1 MQINSIVKP
10 ILSWYQS
17 EKRILPF
24 RGIDDPYKI
33 WLSEIMLQ
41 QTQVKTVVPYY
52 NRWIKR
58 YPSIKSVA
66 LADRGAVLKMWEGLG
81 YYTRCRNFH
90 TAAKIVVKR
99 FNGIIPNDWENFSSL
114 PGVGDYTAAAVLS
127 IAFNKPYAVM
137 DGNAKRVMSRI
148 LGIKNLTS
156 WNLSRINKTLSNII
170 PEHTPGNFNQSVMEL
185 GATLCT
191 PRSPSCNKCPLSF
204 GCKAFKTNK
213 PDYYPKP
220 AAKKRKPHY
229 TIVAGIIWRDNTF
242 FIQRRPEKAMLGGL
256 WEFPGGKVEEGES
269 LEAALKRE
277 IKEECGVVPSIKK
290 RIGAVDHSYSHFSIT
305 FHGYHC
311 IENGEKINKVDH
323 SAWITPD
330 QIDQF
335 PFPKANHKLF
345 KIINEQGWH
354 V

>member
-58 YPSIKSVA
+58 YPSINSVA
-66 LADRGAVLKMWEGLG
+66 LADLGAVLKMWEGLG

-90 TAAKIVVKR
+90 TAAKIVVNR

-156 WNLSRINKTLSNII
+156 WNLSRIKKTLSNII

-191 PRSPSCNKCPLSF
+191 PRSPFCNKCPLSF

-290 RIGAVDHSYSHFSIT
+290 RIGAVDHAYSHFSIT

-311 IENGEKINKVDH
+311 TENGEKINKVDH

>member
-52 NRWIKR
+52 NRWVKR

-99 FNGIIPNDWENFSSL
+99 FNGIIPNDWKIFSSL

-170 PEHTPGNFNQSVMEL
+170 PEHTPGNFN
-185 GATLCT
+185 
-191 PRSPSCNKCPLSF
+191 
-204 GCKAFKTNK
+204 
-213 PDYYPKP
+213 
-220 AAKKRKPHY
+220 
-229 TIVAGIIWRDNTF
+229 
-242 FIQRRPEKAMLGGL
+242 
-256 WEFPGGKVEEGES
+256 
-269 LEAALKRE
+269 
-277 IKEECGVVPSIKK
+277 
-290 RIGAVDHSYSHFSIT
+290 
-305 FHGYHC
+305 
-311 IENGEKINKVDH
+311 
-323 SAWITPD
+323 
-330 QIDQF
+330 
-335 PFPKANHKLF
+335 
-345 KIINEQGWH
+345 
-354 V
+354 